1 MASLGLAEG
10 DRLRKKIHFFNNNMS
25 IEWPPPPFPTPMVL
39 LASISG
45 IDWFTSDKKF
55 RSVGIDCSDGVFGH
69 TLVIALVGLLAL
81 LNL

>member
-1 MASLGLAEG
+1 
-10 DRLRKKIHFFNNNMS
+10 MS
-25 IEWPPPPFPTPMVL
+25 TLFALFYNYLNIEWVPPPVPTPMVI
-39 LASISG
+39 LARISVR
-45 IDWFTSDKKF
+45 DWFTSDKKF